1 MTIAEVKKRLDL
13 LLNGDNGEYVLNEAV
28 LDMALKAVLSR
39 TKPRTHI
46 VLETSTLKHLFKY
59 YRRISIS
66 DRGRFGDKKVAYWL
80 RYPFVDI
87 SDSANLDM
95 EEELAQATIYFI
107 CSFLSK
113 KAKAEFWRLAEKEID
128 IYDTNIE
135 FRKSPRF
142 LNAYFY
148 VKDNKNNSQDGDD
161 NSGNNNSNSGEN
173 SSQNIIPILKK
184 AVIEVGE
191 SVEIMVDNADGGAIT
206 ATSDTT
212 ALEVKVNENKVI
224 ITALNETDLGFII
237 IQNGDESFK
246 VEVYAISGDGGFI

>member
-1 MTIAEVKKRLDL
+1 MTIAEVKERLDL

-87 SDSANLDM
+87 SDNANLDM
-95 EEELAQATIYFI
+95 EEELAQAVIYFL

-113 KAKAEFWRLAEKEID
+113 KAKAEFEKRAENEIA

-135 FRKSPRF
+135 FRKTPRF

-148 VKDNKNNSQDGDD
+148 IKGD
-161 NSGNNNSNSGEN
+161 NSGSGGNSGD
-173 SSQNIIPILKK
+173 SGGGSGGGSDQPSVIPVLRNI
-184 AVIEVGE
+184 VIEVGE
-191 SVEIMVDNADGGAIT
+191 SVEILVDNADGGAIT

-212 ALEVKVNENKVI
+212 ALEVSVNGNIVT
-224 ITALNETDLGFII
+224 ITAMDEIEQGFVTIKG
-237 IQNGDESFK
+237 GDENFRI
-246 VEVYAISGDGGFI
+246 EIYATEGDGGFI